1 MWRKLTPQTQ
11 KMLGPW
17 MLFFLRRHQQYD
29 AWIKEGEPKVMWL
42 SGLHIPETYTAALV
56 QTTCRKYKW
65 ALDKSTLYTAVT
77 RMLSADEVE
86 QRPDDGCYVVG
97 LYMEGAAYD
106 LERSLLVRQ
115 PPKMLVQEMPIMQI
129 IPIELSKLKLQG
141 TIRVPMYVTQE
152 RKNAMGVGLM
162 MEADVRT
169 VDHPSHWVLQGVAI
183 TLNIDT

>member
-1 MWRKLTPQTQ
+1 
-11 KMLGPW
+11 
-17 MLFFLRRHQQYD
+17 
-29 AWIKEGEPKVMWL
+29 
-42 SGLHIPETYTAALV
+42 
-56 QTTCRKYKW
+56 
-65 ALDKSTLYTAVT
+65 
-77 RMLSADEVE
+77 MLSADEVE

-106 LERSLLVRQ
+106 VERSLLVRQ

-169 VDHPSHWVLQGVAI
+169 FSAFDWKL
-183 TLNIDT
+183 